1 MKAIKRIALTE
12 LQTMFYSPIAWFIL
26 IIFTFQA
33 CMAFVDVFNGYVVAQ
48 ELGRS
53 VRNVTL
59 GTFANPW
66 NNGIFIVMQSYLYLY
81 IPLLTMG
88 IMSRELSSGSIKLL
102 YSSPVTNFQ
111 IVVGKYIA
119 IMTYALV
126 MIGVL
131 ALFVIYGVCFVHKF
145 DLPAVLIGLL
155 GLYLL
160 IGAYGAIGLFMSSLT
175 SYQVVAAM
183 GTFAIFAV
191 LNYIGGMWQ
200 DIALVR
206 DITYWLSIRGR
217 SGEFINGLLCSE
229 EVIYFLVVIVLFLT
243 FTIIRLTVIREKRK
257 LLVSA
262 SWYFSAIFIAVLIG
276 YFSSRPSLMFFMM
289 RLELRLTR

>member
-1 MKAIKRIALTE
+1 
-12 LQTMFYSPIAWFIL
+12 
-26 IIFTFQA
+26 
-33 CMAFVDVFNGYVVAQ
+33 
-48 ELGRS
+48 
-53 VRNVTL
+53 
-59 GTFANPW
+59 
-66 NNGIFIVMQSYLYLY
+66 
-81 IPLLTMG
+81 
-88 IMSRELSSGSIKLL
+88 
-102 YSSPVTNFQ
+102 
-111 IVVGKYIA
+111 
-119 IMTYALV
+119 MTYALV

-262 SWYFSAIFIAVLIG
+262 SWYFL
-276 YFSSRPSLMFFMM
+276 
-289 RLELRLTR
+289 